1 MSNAQIKEMN
11 KVTLWEYERINNSV
25 LRWSGHTEGMGTNR
39 ITKKVNVRKC
49 VISRLIGGP
58 GKR

>member
-49 VISRLIGGP
+49 VIIA
-58 GKR
+58 